1 MMNMAP
7 DLQKKVAAVAG
18 FVVLAGAILYFEL
31 PHDGPAPVAP
41 VVVTTPTTAAP
52 AVGAARSAQSSG
64 AKTGTVISVPPG
76 NAVGSAAKSL
86 GTTSAQLDPTLRM
99 AAMLVTESLVYSGGG
114 RNIFSASSVPVAIP
128 KPIVP
133 VRTGK
138 ALPPGPPPPPPGPPP
153 PPPIDLTF
161 FGTATAANGA
171 RRAFLLHGQDV
182 FLASDGDVVQRRY
195 KVITVSANSIVVE
208 DMANNN
214 RQTLPLQGR

>member
-41 VVVTTPTTAAP
+41 VVVTTPTAAAP
-52 AVGAARSAQSSG
+52 AARSAPPSG
-64 AKTGTVISVPPG
+64 VKAGTVISVPPG
-76 NAVGSAAKSL
+76 NAVGNAAKSL

-99 AAMLVTESLVYSGGG
+99 TAMLVTESLVYSGGG

-138 ALPPGPPPPPPGPPP
+138 EPPPGLPPPPPGPPP

-161 FGTATAANGA
+161 FGTATAADGA

-182 FLASDGDVVQRRY
+182 FLASDGEVVQRRY